1 MQITAIPLAAINPAA
16 LPRDRSAFDT
26 DALNELQFSIAESGL
41 RQPIEVW
48 HLSTPTEDGQLYGL
62 ISGLRRLTAH
72 QNLARLNPEAWANIP
87 AFIRTPRD
95 IPDAIATMIA
105 ENEIRADPSPW
116 DKGRILVQVVEE
128 GHFATLDEAVTRL
141 YPTASRQKR
150 ARFRAVASVVDLL
163 AGQISTPEVMAERHL
178 LRLAAALRG
187 GFTDLI
193 QHILKETHGKSFATQ
208 WTVLLPTLAEAERGE
223 EDIPATA
230 TSPSRPR
237 RLLEL
242 RQGLTIRREATPQGY
257 ALCFSGPEARRN
269 GVMDDVMDYVERLF
283 QPKY

>member
-1 MQITAIPLAAINPAA
+1 MQITAITLAAINPAA
-16 LPRDRSAFDT
+16 LPRDRSALDS

-48 HLSTPTEDGQLYGL
+48 RLSTPSEDGQLYGL

-72 QNLARLNPEAWANIP
+72 QNLAKLNPAKWQTIP
-87 AFIRTPRD
+87 AFIRTPKD

-116 DKGRILVQVVEE
+116 DRGRILVQVVEE
-128 GHFATLDEAVTRL
+128 GHFATLDEAVARL
-141 YPTASRQKR
+141 HPNASRQKR
-150 ARFRAVASVVDLL
+150 ARLRAVASVVDLL
-163 AGQISTPEVMAERHL
+163 DGQITTPELMAERQL
-178 LRLAAALRG
+178 YRLAAALRG
-187 GFTDLI
+187 GFADLI
-193 QHILKETHGKSFATQ
+193 QHILKETLGKSFANQ
-208 WTVLLPTLAEAERGE
+208 WSVLLPTLMEAERGE
-223 EDIPATA
+223 EEIPATA
-230 TSPSRPR
+230 TSPARPR

-242 RQGLTIRREATPQGY
+242 KQGLTIRREETPQGY